1 MGKFVKRLND
11 YSCIEKN
18 DTIDIAYLSH
28 YTSNIKALSNICKGE
43 FWTTDIKDF
52 GDKCEGRLI
61 LQL

>member
-43 FWTTDIKDF
+43 F
-52 GDKCEGRLI
+52 
-61 LQL
+61 